1 MSEQFNVTVNLTTE
15 GCITCG
21 VVFALPCILRK
32 QLLKNHDTFYCPNG
46 HAQVFSGKSREEE
59 LGEENTVLLEE
70 KRILESKFR
79 YWKGRASKKGG
90 KK

>member
-21 VVFALPCILRK
+21 VVFTLPCILRK

-46 HAQVFSGKSREEE
+46 HGQVFSGKSREEE
-59 LGEENTVLLEE
+59 VEEESTELSKEVIKLGNQL
-70 KRILESKFR
+70 R
-79 YWKGRASKKGG
+79 YWKGKAKKV